1 MAAGL
6 SLQEENLELFREAI
20 NQKCTLTEADFIPK
34 VKIDIAMPA
43 GYPNASLVRELDLL
57 EPFGKSNTK
66 PQFADKDLKLKR
78 ASIVGKNRNVLR
90 LTLESQYGESI
101 AAVYFGDV
109 DGFLDYYREKFGAGE
124 VEAALSGKNN
134 KIFLQIVYYPEINMY
149 NGVES
154 VQIVIRNY
162 R

>member
-6 SLQEENLELFREAI
+6 SLPTENLELFRQKI
-20 NQKCTLTEADFIPK
+20 NEYCTLTEEDFIPK
-34 VKIDIAMPA
+34 IKIDIAMPV
-43 GYPNASLVRELDLL
+43 GYPNTALIRELDLL

-66 PQFADKDLKLKR
+66 PQFADKDLKIKR

-90 LTLESQYGESI
+90 LQLATTYGELIS
-101 AAVYFGDV
+101 AVYFGDIEQ
-109 DGFLDYYREKFGAGE
+109 FLAYYSDKFGERE
-124 VEAALSGKNN
+124 VESALLGKNN
-134 KIFLQIVYYPEINMY
+134 KILMQIVYYPEINSY
-149 NGVES
+149 NEVEN